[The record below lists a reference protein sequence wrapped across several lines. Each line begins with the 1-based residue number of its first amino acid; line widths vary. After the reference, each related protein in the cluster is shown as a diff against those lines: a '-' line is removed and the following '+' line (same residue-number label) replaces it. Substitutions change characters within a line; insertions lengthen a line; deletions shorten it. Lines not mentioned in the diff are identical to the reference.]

1 MNTYNNYRLQM
12 NIGLPTNIN
21 SKTNEQKQNF
31 IDALWLE
38 MKLMGV
44 EINQQPSQS
53 AVKKYEEF
61 NNNKGKI

>member
-1 MNTYNNYRLQM
+1 M

-61 NNNKGKI
+61 NNNRGKI

>member
-1 MNTYNNYRLQM
+1 M

-61 NNNKGKI
+61 NNNKGKIWKK

>member
-1 MNTYNNYRLQM
+1 M

>member
-1 MNTYNNYRLQM
+1 M

-61 NNNKGKI
+61 NNNRGKIWEE